1 MRKQNNIIRILI
13 FVFAGLIA
21 LTVIGGGIYLFL
33 ASKQLKSIELQ
44 PQFSETSLEV
54 GTQYTFKINT
64 KPSKASIKKAKAEV
78 SDSTSSI
85 EINDKGEA
93 VLTTGMTEGD
103 ITIFVE
109 CKGIKSQ
116 VLSYSIVDSVA
127 RAQAE
132 AAAQA
137 EAQREA
143 EEAEAEQAAAE
154 AEMPAKMYVR
164 CKGDDVNVRSTNST
178 DGDVLGKAKK
188 GEMFE
193 KVEDVDD
200 WTHIKYNDQDG
211 YMKTEFLETISEE
224 EYQTGG
230 SEGDTADTGEEKKEE
245 EKKDDKKEENK
256 TEEQTTDANA
266 TQTDANA
273 GTTQTK
279 EEAEAK
285 AKADAEKQAAEEL
298 AAQAAALQQQAA
310 TSTAGLTPINCKD
323 GTCYLTPAQIG
334 TVHATWDYAGDALE
348 MATHHS
354 IAELEAVVGATQH

>member
-1 MRKQNNIIRILI
+1 MRKQNDIIRILI

-21 LTVIGGGIYLFL
+21 LTVIGGGIYLFV

-154 AEMPAKMYVR
+154 AEMTAKMYVK

-200 WTHIKYNDQDG
+200 WTHIMYNGQDG
-211 YMKTEFLETISEE
+211 YMKTEFLEEISEE

-230 SEGDTADTGEEKKEE
+230 SESESENSDEKKEDEKKEDEKKEE
-245 EKKDDKKEENK
+245 KK
-256 TEEQTTDANA
+256 TEEQTDANANQTDANA
-266 TQTDANA
+266 T
-273 GTTQTK
+273 TTQTK

-285 AKADAEKQAAEEL
+285 AKAAAEQAAAEE
-298 AAQAAALQQQAA
+298 AAQAAAAAAAA
-310 TSTAGLTPINCKD
+310 TATLTPINCKD
-323 GTCYLTPAQIG
+323 GTCYLTPAQIN